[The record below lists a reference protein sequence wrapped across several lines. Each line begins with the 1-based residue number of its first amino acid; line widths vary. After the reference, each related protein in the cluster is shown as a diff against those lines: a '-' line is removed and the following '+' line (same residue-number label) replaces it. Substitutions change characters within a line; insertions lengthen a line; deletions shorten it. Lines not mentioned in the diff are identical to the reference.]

1 MEHVDAPLE
10 LIPAQLDTRQRFVRV
25 TGSRGGQFVEF
36 DFALGE
42 PEIFVELILTPEAF
56 ADFCAVH
63 QAQVLPPREADDA
76 PQAPSD
82 WDWRLTDATQTR
94 FRQ

>member
-1 MEHVDAPLE
+1 MDHVDAPLE
-10 LIPAQLDTRQRFVRV
+10 LIPAQLDTRRRYVRV
-25 TGSRGGQFVEF
+25 TGSRVGDFVEF

-42 PEIFVELILTPEAF
+42 PEIFVELILAPEAF
-56 ADFCAVH
+56 ADFCIQH
-63 QAQVLPPREADDA
+63 QVEILPGREDDA
-76 PQAPSD
+76 APIASD